1 MTEIKLRAEECR
13 EYAADVRES
22 QALAGDT
29 LTALRTRMDS
39 LSLNFT
45 GATHDAFMI
54 KLDEWKVANDQLLLA
69 LDGLGTFLSN
79 AATTIEDTDMM
90 LAGQL
95 SAA

>member
-13 EYAADVRES
+13 ENAADVRLS

-29 LTALRTRMDS
+29 LDSLRTRLNS
-39 LSLNFT
+39 LSLSFT
-45 GATHDAFMI
+45 GATHDAFMV

-79 AATTIEDTDMM
+79 AADTIENTDMM

-95 SAA
+95 TGA